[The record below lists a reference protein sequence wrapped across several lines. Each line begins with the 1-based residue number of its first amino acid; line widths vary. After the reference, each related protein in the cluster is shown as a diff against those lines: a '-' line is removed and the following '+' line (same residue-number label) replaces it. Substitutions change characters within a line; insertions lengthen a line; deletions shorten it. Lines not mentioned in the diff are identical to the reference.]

1 MNSEDYKELLNTL
14 AIPAVSLGYTAVRVH
29 GVDELE
35 EAQIGYS
42 IDPSGPSLVDGEP
55 GSWQRQWVVIGYE
68 DGCGD
73 PIFID
78 AETESFPVYT
88 AMHGKGNWEPN
99 LIATGLLNFAA
110 AMREIATVAKGRE
123 NPVALEANPIASLER
138 GNVLD
143 RIQRQNPG
151 IDLTFWETWLG
162 S

>member
-1 MNSEDYKELLNTL
+1 MNSDSYKELLNTL

-42 IDPSGPSLVDGEP
+42 VDNSRASLVDGEP
-55 GSWQRQWVVIGYE
+55 GSWRRQWVVIGYE

-78 AETESFPVYT
+78 TETEGFPVYT
-88 AMHGKGNWEPN
+88 AMHGSGSWEPN
-99 LIATGLLNFAA
+99 LIATDLRNFAA
-110 AMREIATVAKGRE
+110 AMREVATLAKGRE
-123 NPVALEANPIASLER
+123 NPVQLEANPITAAER
-138 GNVLD
+138 ANVLGM
-143 RIQRQNPG
+143 IQRQNPG

-162 S
+162 